1 MHTFLLSYR
10 IKLSYE
16 ILSQDTFY
24 NFLNNEYSKDE
35 YDYEIRD
42 VYGNICKPFS
52 NSSLKPQD
60 CFENTLIITHDT
72 PVNPKDALNGEF
84 EFYGDLYF
92 RSYFISS
99 YIICES
105 AETDTLYIVKYDSSS
120 VLLLESYLPSL
131 MQKFM
136 AVCQEM
142 YDFEDLSYKIKSQ
155 TISEDGKVVKVKLD
169 NFYQLKENKD
179 EKAAKLNRIF
189 PS

>member
-24 NFLNNEYSKDE
+24 CFLNNEYSKDE
-35 YDYEIRD
+35 FDYEIRD

-60 CFENTLIITHDT
+60 CFENTFIITHDT

-142 YDFEDLSYKIKSQ
+142 YDFDDLSYKIKSQ